1 MVTYLKI
8 CFNFLTLFGGLQH
21 DRSKFSLYLQVE
33 LKQKSEKFNIC
44 NTFAGSKIWSWLN
57 EVFFCFT
64 EKRKII
70 FFSFKLKCSFSQ
82 VSMRLSVSIQY
93 LYLFCSIS
101 ISPSQTHLPRNLTH
115 YLPPLPSLSRMLHT
129 QNKHHTRFFSLSF
142 SSVHSFLPSPIFQSI
157 CYLYLL
163 CCTRYLVNSCECVNV
178 LLMPERLLW
187 SKCWF
192 QMLHGTVS
200 CLRSVPFLLLNR
212 LQQKPFPL
220 SLQLLLTTR
229 N

>member
-101 ISPSQTHLPRNLTH
+101 ISPSLSH
-115 YLPPLPSLSRMLHT
+115 YLAFFSLCLSLLLFLSFFFALSLSFFFALFISLSLFLSFLSCF
-129 QNKHHTRFFSLSF
+129 FFSLSLN
-142 SSVHSFLPSPIFQSI
+142 HSF
-157 CYLYLL
+157 
-163 CCTRYLVNSCECVNV
+163 
-178 LLMPERLLW
+178 
-187 SKCWF
+187 
-192 QMLHGTVS
+192 
-200 CLRSVPFLLLNR
+200 FL
-212 LQQKPFPL
+212 
-220 SLQLLLTTR
+220 
-229 N
+229 